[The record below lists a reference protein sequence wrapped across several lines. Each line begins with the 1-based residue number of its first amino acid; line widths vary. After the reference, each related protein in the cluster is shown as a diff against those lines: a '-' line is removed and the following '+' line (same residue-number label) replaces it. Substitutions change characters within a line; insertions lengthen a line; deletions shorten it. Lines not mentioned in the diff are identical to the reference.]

1 MKKGVAICKKEWY
14 NNEVAWGKHKQQKG
28 LKAQKKLLKSNERD
42 FKKLLKSN
50 ERDFKKLWKTLK
62 KVLTNE
68 NECDIIIH
76 ALLREVR

>member
-1 MKKGVAICKKEWY
+1 
-14 NNEVAWGKHKQQKG
+14 
-28 LKAQKKLLKSNERD
+28 LRKAQTTEKFESTEKAFKSNERD
-42 FKKLLKSN
+42 FKNFL
-50 ERDFKKLWKTLK
+50 KTLK

>member
-28 LKAQKKLLKSNERD
+28 LKAQKKLLRVMKEISKN
-42 FKKLLKSN
+42 FL
-50 ERDFKKLWKTLK
+50 KTLK

>member
-28 LKAQKKLLKSNERD
+28 LKTQKKLLKVMKEISKN
-42 FKKLLKSN
+42 FL
-50 ERDFKKLWKTLK
+50 KTLK

>member
-1 MKKGVAICKKEWY
+1 MR
-14 NNEVAWGKHKQQKG
+14 
-28 LKAQKKLLKSNERD
+28 KAQTTERFENTEKAFKSNERD
-42 FKKLLKSN
+42 FKKL
-50 ERDFKKLWKTLK
+50 FKNFE

>member
-1 MKKGVAICKKEWY
+1 MQFVKRSDIITKSLEEST
-14 NNEVAWGKHKQQKG
+14 NNRKVRKHR
-28 LKAQKKLLKSNERD
+28 KKLLKVMKEISKN
-42 FKKLLKSN
+42 FLKI
-50 ERDFKKLWKTLK
+50 LK

>member
-1 MKKGVAICKKEWY
+1 MRKAQTTEKFKSTE
-14 NNEVAWGKHKQQKG
+14 KG
-28 LKAQKKLLKSNERD
+28 LLKVMKEISKN
-42 FKKLLKSN
+42 FL
-50 ERDFKKLWKTLK
+50 KTLK